1 VDADVVANTLA
12 AADRLRVAGAEVT
25 EVSLPWRR
33 ADITTAARIHF
44 GMIFGPSIR
53 EIYGAHAGD
62 LNTYTVR
69 FVEESDAI
77 AKDQFVAGLALEG
90 ELYAPLGRLL
100 DEYDALICPTF
111 AIPALPAEYDTD
123 QPVLVN
129 GVPCDEWW
137 DVMMT
142 LPFNI
147 ASRCPVLSIP
157 SGLSR
162 DGVPTGLSVVARTYD
177 DVTAFRV
184 AAAHERTFPVATPPL
199 D

>member
-1 VDADVVANTLA
+1 MTEPATGLHYLSATDAL
-12 AADRLRVAGAEVT
+12 RLFQSRELSPAELMEAVIA
-25 EVSLPWRR
+25 R
-33 ADITTAARIHF
+33 AEA
-44 GMIFGPSIR
+44 
-53 EIYGAHAGD
+53 
-62 LNTYTVR
+62 V
-69 FVEESDAI
+69 
-77 AKDQFVAGLALEG
+77 
-90 ELYAPLGRLL
+90 L

-184 AAAHERTFPVATPPL
+184 AAAHERTFPGVTPPL
-199 D
+199 H